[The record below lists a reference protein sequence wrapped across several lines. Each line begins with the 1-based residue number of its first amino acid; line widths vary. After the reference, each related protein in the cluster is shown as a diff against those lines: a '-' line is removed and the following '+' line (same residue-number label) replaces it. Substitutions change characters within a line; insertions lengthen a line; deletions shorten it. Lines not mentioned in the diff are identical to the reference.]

1 MWFLILYIV
10 IKKISHEESGR
21 REVGFNYQN
30 EGTGWY
36 SNMEKSRQEVLDN
49 LTGMLD
55 QLAYVRPEEIPNI
68 DLYMD
73 QVLSFINDRTRY
85 LTRNPEEDK
94 IFTKTMINN
103 YAKTK
108 ILPSPVKKKYSKDH
122 ILLLL
127 LIYYFKGVLSVGDTG
142 DLLGKITEKYF
153 GNNEEMTFEDIYQE
167 VFKLEAGEIEFLK
180 KDIAEKFQI
189 AEGTFE
195 NAPEESKDFFKT
207 FAFICLLSYDV
218 FMKKLMIEKLVDE
231 CCKEATEKK

>member
-1 MWFLILYIV
+1 
-10 IKKISHEESGR
+10 
-21 REVGFNYQN
+21 
-30 EGTGWY
+30 
-36 SNMEKSRQEVLDN
+36 MEKSRQELLDE
-49 LTGMLD
+49 LIGMLE
-55 QLAYVRPEEIPNI
+55 QLSYVKPEEIPNI

-85 LTRNPEEDK
+85 LTRNPKEDK

-108 ILPSPVKKKYSKDH
+108 ILPAPVKKKYSKDH

-142 DLLGKITEKYF
+142 ELLGKITEKYF
-153 GNNEEMTFEDIYQE
+153 GNTEDMAFEDIYQE
-167 VFKLEAGEIEFLK
+167 VFQLESGAIDFLK
-180 KDIAEKFQI
+180 KDIKDKFQI
-189 AEGTFE
+189 AEETFQG
-195 NAPEESKDFFKT
+195 APEESKEFFKN

-231 CCKEATEKK
+231 CCKKTES

>member
-1 MWFLILYIV
+1 
-10 IKKISHEESGR
+10 
-21 REVGFNYQN
+21 
-30 EGTGWY
+30 
-36 SNMEKSRQEVLDN
+36 MEKNRQEWLDE
-49 LTGMLD
+49 LVSMLD
-55 QLAYVRPEEIPNI
+55 KLAYVKPEDIPNI

-85 LTRNPEEDK
+85 LTRNPGEDK

-108 ILPSPVKKKYSKDH
+108 ILPPPVKKKYSKDH

-142 DLLGKITEKYF
+142 ELLGKITEKYF
-153 GNNEEMTFEDIYQE
+153 GSDGDMAFEDIYEE
-167 VFKLEAGEIEFLK
+167 VFKLEAGEIEYLK
-180 KDIAEKFQI
+180 KDIVEKFNI

-195 NAPEESKDFFKT
+195 DAPEESREFFKT
-207 FAFICLLSYDV
+207 FAFICMLSYDV

-231 CCKEATEKK
+231 CCKKVEEK